1 MLSNNLQPRN
11 IEILNKMIINVKSA
25 HQRYRSQL
33 RSITE
38 SKKNEEN
45 QLTKK
50 VVSIEIK
57 DVETRQDQLKKTSE
71 MLQSDFVKF
80 VKEAKEKQDLALF
93 SKAIAMK
100 QKVDEKNEEI
110 KSLEQV
116 LGILE
121 QKRKSLKLLYPEYVS
136 YEDSCVYISTFTL
149 FKTDIDC

>member
-1 MLSNNLQPRN
+1 
-11 IEILNKMIINVKSA
+11 MIISVKSA

-38 SKKNEEN
+38 TKKNEEN
-45 QLTKK
+45 QLAKK

-71 MLQSDFVKF
+71 MLQGYFVKF

-110 KSLEQV
+110 KNLEQV

-121 QKRKSLKLLYPEYVS
+121 QKRKSLK
-136 YEDSCVYISTFTL
+136 
-149 FKTDIDC
+149 